1 MQADEFKSYIE
12 IMLCKPPFVG
22 DIPTVGKYNFPQLEQ
37 INYIPEEPAY
47 PLNYLKSTVT
57 KGNYWYHCFTAERN
71 FHRLYNSFAD
81 YIELLKQTKGLISA
95 DFSLFRDYSDEI
107 LIEKCRANRLVDY
120 TLQQAG
126 IPMIPTAGFAGE
138 SSWEWCFDGL
148 PLHSTVAIT
157 TNCLGHD
164 RETHRLFVGGVNT
177 MIKKIHPTAIVVCG
191 KVPDWIS
198 KRHPDIQIIHIK
210 SYSEM
215 WREREKNKFTSKG
228 ILKGGYGGASG
239 KERRRKDGYYENSG
253 GNKVTDKNAIAVA
266 EFYLEMGM
274 YVVFLQEK
282 SEEGGRPDLL
292 IDFEFL
298 AEVKGVIST
307 NPSQISKQIKK
318 ASRQIENELSKYPD
332 DERLPAKIV
341 LLSLHSDFEIGFK
354 AISEGYKEAK
364 RKGQVNFTTELW
376 INGEIHI
383 LDEEEKKLWHH

>member
-215 WREREKNKFTSKG
+215 WREREKCKSR

-239 KERRRKDGYYENSG
+239 KEQRRKDGCYYDSKNV
-253 GNKVTDKNAIAVA
+253 KVTEKSSIIAA
-266 EFYLEMGM
+266 EYYLELGM
-274 YVVFLQEK
+274 YVVFLHQDNVR
-282 SEEGGRPDLL
+282 RPDLL
-292 IDFEFL
+292 VDFNFL
-298 AEVKGVIST
+298 AEVKGVVSL
-307 NPSQISKQIKK
+307 NPSQISRQIKH
-318 ASRQIENELSKYPD
+318 ANSQIESEHSKYPE
-332 DERLPAKIV
+332 DERLPAKII
-341 LLSLHSDFEIGFK
+341 LISFHETFEAGFQ
-354 AISEGYKEAK
+354 AINAGYQEAK
-364 RKGQVNFTTELW
+364 RKNQVHFQVEFW
-376 INGEIHI
+376 FNGKIQI
-383 LDEEEKKLWHH
+383 LE